1 MKKFIL
7 KTVSVLLTIMLMI
20 SIIPVDCIKNGATAI
35 LDFSV
40 KAKAA
45 DANDF
50 SATFTNGL
58 KYMDGNTA
66 NSFIGF
72 IYKG

>member
-50 SATFTNGL
+50 SATFTN
-58 KYMDGNTA
+58 
-66 NSFIGF
+66 
-72 IYKG
+72 